1 MVSRTGDDGSAGNA
15 MWNALLRTLSSLFGR
30 TDDFGARLSAHYGL
44 N

>member
-1 MVSRTGDDGSAGNA
+1 MLTRTNDGSTGIA
-15 MWNALLRTLSSLFGR
+15 MWNTLLRALSSLFGR